1 MFVYM
6 FYIQGFSKYSIK
18 LLIKKGDSIN
28 AKHFLLGSI

>member
-18 LLIKKGDSIN
+18 LLIKKLIFNS
-28 AKHFLLGSI
+28 KHFLLGSI